1 MQHDPIGVRS
11 AVMAAIAAM
20 LVASVVGPTSAA
32 PRKFNPRKA
41 SVLVEREWTLPAFAE
56 AYRCHTLQAAADM
69 HLGAFR
75 PVMAEGTFAMTV
87 TVSDTASTLG
97 DYDCTPVATGQGV
110 FSARDGTGDLL
121 LPDRMAIRVRSGQF
135 VTMTLHVFNS
145 TGVPL
150 AGRSGVL
157 VETTTPRRVDHEVE
171 MVLLGTTDITIPN
184 TGVPVQVVGACLQ
197 NSASNIVAWSPRMNA
212 LGTRT
217 KVEVA
222 VQGTAVQTLLDVPFD
237 PTDQSTYP
245 VVPPAPV
252 VAGAELAVSCTY
264 VNSGAFTVVYGDT
277 VADERCETAVYRYP
291 ATARNINACIEHP

>member
-11 AVMAAIAAM
+11 AVMVAITAM

-41 SVLVEREWTLPAFAE
+41 LVLVEREWTLPAFAE
-56 AYRCHTLQAAADM
+56 AYRCHTRQAAADI

-97 DYDCTPVATGQGV
+97 DYDCSPVTTGQGV
-110 FSARDGTGDLL
+110 FSARGGTGDLL
-121 LPDRMAIRVRSGQF
+121 LPGGTAIRVRSGQF

-145 TGVPL
+145 TGAPL
-150 AGRSGVL
+150 SGRSGVL
-157 VETTTPRRVDHEVE
+157 VQTTTASRVDHEVE
-171 MVLLGTTDITIPN
+171 MVLLGTMDIAIPN
-184 TGVPVQVVGACLQ
+184 TGVPVEVSGACLQ
-197 NSASNIVAWSPRMNA
+197 NSASNIVAFSPRMNA

-217 KVEVA
+217 R
-222 VQGTAVQTLLDVPFD
+222 VQLIVSGSAVQTLLDVPFD
-237 PTDQSTYP
+237 PADQSNYP

-252 VAGAELAVSCTY
+252 VAAAELAISCTY
-264 VNSGAFTVVYGDT
+264 VNSGAFTVMYGDS

-291 ATARNINACIEHP
+291 ATARNINACIEGP